1 MFDFFFSM
9 LGAVFGEVVKTVAA
23 IASVVTSTFTTKQI
37 SISDTRILRDAGFDR
52 LHEVNEELE
61 SLRKQQYKNTQ
72 EIRRLENLVEM
83 RDELKHTVAKQREI
97 LAADA
102 FVQNQNAVSEIT
114 INADNLH
121 ILQWNAFADVI
132 SKNCPSCKRKM
143 KVQWANNS
151 NRQDFFWGCVGYYGG
166 HCTYKQ
172 PLSKNDLQLLTD
184 TSSEE
189 LQISTKEFDSIVMHP
204 NMQTHIIH
212 QVNDLSSDL
221 RKQNKGVDI
230 VCCPTHGQPMFLAE
244 KKANVAGLLDRY
256 HLKCP
261 HYILG
266 CSYMEKLKS
275 GAQLAALLKHETGR
289 GIL

>member
-1 MFDFFFSM
+1 M
-9 LGAVFGEVVKTVAA
+9 LGTVFGAVVKTVAA
-23 IASVVTSTFTTKQI
+23 IASVVVSTFTSKQI
-37 SISDTRILRDAGFDR
+37 SINDARIQRDTGFDR

-61 SLRKQQYKNTQ
+61 YLRKQQYKNTQ
-72 EIRRLENLVEM
+72 EIRRLERLVEM
-83 RDELKHTVAKQREI
+83 RDELKNTVAKQREI

-102 FVQNQNAVSEIT
+102 FVQNQNAVNEIT
-114 INADNLH
+114 VNADNLH
-121 ILQWNAFADVI
+121 ILQWSAFADVI
-132 SKNCPSCKRKM
+132 SKNCPCCKRKM
-143 KVQWANNS
+143 KIQWANN
-151 NRQDFFWGCVGYYGG
+151 RYGLDFFWGCVGFYGG
-166 HCTYKQ
+166 YCKYTQ
-172 PLSKNDLQLLTD
+172 PLSQHDLQLLTD

-189 LQISTKEFDSIVMHP
+189 LQLSAQEFESIVMHP

-221 RKQNKGVDI
+221 RTRNKGVDI
-230 VCCPTHGQPMFLAE
+230 VCCPTHGQPMLLAE
-244 KKANVAGLLDRY
+244 KKTNVAGLLDRY

-266 CSYMEKLKS
+266 CSYTEKLKS